1 MAKPPSRSRS
11 AGGGLP
17 SRDEVLRYLRSTP
30 GEVSKR
36 DLVRAFH
43 LKGPER
49 TGLKDILRELEG
61 EGALA
66 RGRRRRVRPAGRL
79 PNVAVLEIT
88 GTDADGDLIARPVG
102 RGDDEGQSERVV
114 LHADRRR
121 PSPGI
126 GDRVLAR
133 LSRRPGEDYAGS
145 IIRVLPSQPRQ
156 LVGIV
161 QRARDG
167 LRLVPIGKNTGGE
180 LRLAE
185 EDAAG
190 LEGGELV
197 AVERVEGS
205 ALGLGRARMVERLGS
220 SEDPRAISLM
230 TAHTF
235 ALPASFPPEAQAQ
248 AEQAKRVE
256 LGKRLDLRDLPLV
269 TIDGADARDF
279 DDAVWAAP
287 DDAADNPGGW
297 QIVVAIAD
305 VAHYVHPG
313 DALDR
318 EARRRGNSVYFP
330 DRVLPMLPEALSNGL
345 CSLRPDEDRAC
356 LAVRIRLDAR
366 GRMIRHR
373 FARALMRSRARLTYD
388 QVQAA
393 RDGRPHELTAPLM
406 ADVILPLYGALDSL
420 LEARRRRGTLDLDL
434 PEVQVRLDATG
445 RPVAIEPRPR
455 IDSHRLIEELMIAA
469 NVAAAEA
476 LEQAGTVCMYRVHDK
491 PDPIKLEALADLLD
505 RLGVGGGRGTLG
517 RPKDIARLLERVQEH
532 ELAPTISSFVLRAQS
547 QAVYSPDNIG
557 HFGLNLGRYAH
568 FTSPIRRY
576 ADLLVHRALIRAHRL
591 GAGGLEG
598 DVAGDDWRELG
609 AWISR
614 TERRAME
621 AERAVLG
628 RFIALYM
635 SAHLGTVFAG
645 TITSVQRFGV
655 FVQLDGTLAE
665 GLVPVSGLGE
675 GWFAHD
681 AAHHAL
687 IGQDTGQV
695 VAIGDRVRVELAE
708 ADPLAGQLAFR
719 LVEHTP
725 GPAAAAALRASRR
738 RGKRGHRVV
747 RRAGRR

>member
-1 MAKPPSRSRS
+1 MARRADKPAAR
-11 AGGGLP
+11 GGLP
-17 SRDEVLRYLRSTP
+17 SREEVLRYLQSAQ
-30 GEVSKR
+30 GEVTKR
-36 DLVRAFH
+36 DLVRAFG
-43 LKGPER
+43 LRGSER

-61 EGALA
+61 EGALT

-79 PNVAVLEIT
+79 PDVAVLEIT
-88 GTDADGDLIARPVG
+88 GIDADGDLIARPG
-102 RGDDEGQSERVV
+102 ARGGEERPGQQV
-114 LHADRRR
+114 LLEVDPRR
-121 PSPGI
+121 PAPAI
-126 GDRVLAR
+126 GERVLAR
-133 LSRRPGEDYAGS
+133 LSRHAGDEYTGR
-145 IIRVLPSQPRQ
+145 IIRVLPSEPRQ

-167 LRLVPIGKNTGGE
+167 LRVVPIGRNTGSE
-180 LRLAE
+180 LRLRE

-190 LEGGELV
+190 LEAGELV
-197 AVERVEGS
+197 AIERIEAGP
-205 ALGLGRARMVERLGS
+205 LGLARARLVERLGS
-220 SEDPRAISLM
+220 ADDPRAISLM

-235 ALPASFPPEAQAQ
+235 ALPASFPPEAEAQ
-248 AEQAKRVE
+248 AEQATPAG
-256 LGKRLDLRDLPLV
+256 LGRRLDLRALPLV

-279 DDAVWAAP
+279 DDAVFAAP
-287 DDAADNPGGW
+287 DDARDNPGGW

-305 VAHYVHPG
+305 VAHYVRPG
-313 DALDR
+313 DALNR

-356 LAVRIRLDAR
+356 LAVRIQLDAK
-366 GRMIRHR
+366 GRMLRHR
-373 FARALMRSRARLTYD
+373 FSRALMRSRARLTYG
-388 QVQAA
+388 QVQRA
-393 RDGRPHELTAPLM
+393 RDGRADEQTLPLM
-406 ADVILPLYGALDSL
+406 TDVIEPLYGALGAL

-434 PEVQVRLDATG
+434 PEVRLRLDDAR

-455 IDSHRLIEELMIAA
+455 LDSHRLIEEFMISA

-491 PDPIKLEALADLLD
+491 PDPIKLEALAELLD

-517 RPKDIARLLERVQEH
+517 RPKDIARLLERVHEH

-576 ADLLVHRALIRAHRL
+576 ADLLVHRALIRALKL
-591 GAGGLEG
+591 GAGGLED
-598 DVAGDDWRELG
+598 DVSGEDWREVG
-609 AWISR
+609 GWISR

-635 SAHLGTVFAG
+635 SAHLGSVFGA

-655 FVQLDGTLAE
+655 FVQIDGMLAE
-665 GLVPVSGLGE
+665 GLVPVSALGE

-681 AAHHAL
+681 PAHHAL
-687 IGQDTGQV
+687 IGEDTRQV
-695 VAIGDRVRVELAE
+695 IAIGDRVRVELAE

-719 LVEHTP
+719 LLEHTP

-738 RGKRGHRVV
+738 RPKRGHHVV
-747 RRAGRR
+747 RWAGRR